1 MEDQLLK
8 KGKVV
13 LFFLVNVGREYKS
26 KNSADLDSILTLRME
41 NIKLRLQLKAELDRR
56 TFQNSAADLSGVVE
70 TELQVNPPM
79 VSMKKEEASRRKKKA
94 KISVADL
101 VCKECGT
108 NSSPEWR
115 RGPEGPKTL
124 CNACGLLF
132 AKKMKLAA
140 QGPSFT

>member
-1 MEDQLLK
+1 MEMN
-8 KGKVV
+8 GRPVIEEGESCPI
-13 LFFLVNVGREYKS
+13 FLVNVGREYKS

-56 TFQNSAADLSGVVE
+56 TFQNSAADLTGVVE
-70 TELQVNPPM
+70 PELQVNPPL
-79 VSMKKEEASRRKKKA
+79 VSMKKEETARRRKKA

-115 RGPEGPKTL
+115 RGPEGPKT
-124 CNACGLLF
+124 
-132 AKKMKLAA
+132 
-140 QGPSFT
+140 